1 MLRKGGECFLCSNC
15 DTSAHLRVLVGWWLL
30 RFGMASPIFFFLVVW
45 RWYSHARAL
54 PFPPR
59 QCDSWACMLMCACLY
74 TLAYRFNH
82 TRLAEETEKCL
93 ISSWIPTLHITICT
107 GQVEV
112 KVRSDLWLFFFFSPP
127 ERNLTS
133 CLAVIRL
140 IYLFIFPKKR
150 VLLRYFIPNLLLMGH
165 SQYCKHCYAKLLL
178 LCVYCA
184 LQGEVATFQKW
195 RPCCVIF
202 FTRALLLDIMLK

>member
-1 MLRKGGECFLCSNC
+1 MPDLFQNSHTAHNDLHRTSWGE
-15 DTSAHLRVLVGWWLL
+15 GKI
-30 RFGMASPIFFFLVVW
+30 GP
-45 RWYSHARAL
+45 
-54 PFPPR
+54 
-59 QCDSWACMLMCACLY
+59 
-74 TLAYRFNH
+74 LA
-82 TRLAEETEKCL
+82 
-93 ISSWIPTLHITICT
+93 
-107 GQVEV
+107 
-112 KVRSDLWLFFFFSPP
+112 LFFFPPP

-202 FTRALLLDIMLK
+202 FTRALLLDISWSRRNCWRGLINVLRGRETSPAYIYDENGS